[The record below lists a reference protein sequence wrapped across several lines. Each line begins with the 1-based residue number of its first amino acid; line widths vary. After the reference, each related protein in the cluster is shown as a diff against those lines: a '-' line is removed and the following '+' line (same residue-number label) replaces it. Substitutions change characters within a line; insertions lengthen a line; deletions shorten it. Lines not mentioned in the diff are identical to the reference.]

1 MRSDAAGGTSAPRA
15 SARSTCAS
23 CSRSSAARRDDAAA
37 AGWDGGRFELW
48 RRSSGGDCA
57 SPCVARD
64 AGALVLSWDTRGDR
78 RSAERA
84 LEAAFPK
91 GLRARKLGGRGGVR
105 LWSSR
110 GGVIAMS
117 GAGVRTGVAFAP
129 DARTAAR
136 VLAAISRR

>member
-15 SARSTCAS
+15 SARLDLRELFAIVG
-23 CSRSSAARRDDAAA
+23 RARDDAAA

-48 RRSSGGDCA
+48 RRSSGGACA

-64 AGALVLSWDTRGDR
+64 AGALVLSWDSRGDR